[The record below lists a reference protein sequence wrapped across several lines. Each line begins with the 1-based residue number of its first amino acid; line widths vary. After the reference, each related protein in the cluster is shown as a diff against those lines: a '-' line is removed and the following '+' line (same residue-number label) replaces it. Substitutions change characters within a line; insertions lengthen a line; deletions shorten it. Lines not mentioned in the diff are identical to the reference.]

1 MDQRELGLAKGANG
15 GSLLHHPV
23 KGLKLI
29 IVRKFKLHDFINQRL
44 KNIPSKQ
51 SSNYMILLNQ
61 RLKNL
66 PSKYYFLGSS
76 PYFFF
81 KAAILA
87 FFFSATSLKT
97 TWCASICLA
106 TSSENLRQNK

>member
-29 IVRKFKLHDFINQRL
+29 IVRQFKLHDFINHRL
-44 KNIPSKQ
+44 KNIPSKD
-51 SSNYMILLNQ
+51 
-61 RLKNL
+61 
-66 PSKYYFLGSS
+66 YFLGSS

-87 FFFSATSLKT
+87 FFFSATALKT

-106 TSSENLRQNK
+106 TSSENVRQNK